1 MDKQC
6 YNALKFKKWF
16 TLNNQNSSQQQHYDF
31 DQDGSYPCFKGWGG
45 GGRKKK
51 QREKREREKVRG
63 EPLRLKGRVA
73 NSLFVL
79 SKMYQE
85 WLEARVCQ

>member
-31 DQDGSYPCFKGWGG
+31 DQDGSYPCFKDWGG

-51 QREKREREKVRG
+51 
-63 EPLRLKGRVA
+63 
-73 NSLFVL
+73 
-79 SKMYQE
+79 
-85 WLEARVCQ
+85 